1 MVVAFSYAGFS
12 QYIALRAPSPGI
24 KIFLRRVPSRTPSA
38 SQGDQV
44 RVGVAIYCYTRINS
58 INSWRRQIRV
68 EILNGACPPNHY
80 KTASARS
87 ESEYEQLE
95 KGLIGESIVALAS
108 DFETSTGFLLLF
120 DGRIEC

>member
-44 RVGVAIYCYTRINS
+44 RVGVACYTRINS

-68 EILNGACPPNHY
+68 EILNGFLISTRRLVPDLSPSW
-80 KTASARS
+80 K
-87 ESEYEQLE
+87 
-95 KGLIGESIVALAS
+95 KG
-108 DFETSTGFLLLF
+108 
-120 DGRIEC
+120 